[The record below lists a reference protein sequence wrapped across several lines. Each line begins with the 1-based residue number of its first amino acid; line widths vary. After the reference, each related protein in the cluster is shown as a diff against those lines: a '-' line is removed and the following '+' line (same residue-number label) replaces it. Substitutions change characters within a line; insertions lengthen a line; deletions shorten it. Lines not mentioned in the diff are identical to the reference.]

1 MCNVEERLRSLR
13 RRLELGG
20 IVELFH
26 MGLERLRGFCQSQ
39 YRTKVGVITGQSV
52 QLSRERSLEGS
63 TVSAATRKSAEQ
75 DLTNTTQTVL
85 TGDVFVASERSSD
98 LGLVRELDGVR
109 WGGRE

>member
-109 WGGRE
+109 RGGRE